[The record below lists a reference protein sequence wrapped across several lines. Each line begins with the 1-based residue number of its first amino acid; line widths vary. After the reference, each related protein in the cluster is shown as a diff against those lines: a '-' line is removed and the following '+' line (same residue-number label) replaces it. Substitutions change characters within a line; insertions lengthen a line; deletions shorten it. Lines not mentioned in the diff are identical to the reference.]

1 MPTMKLS
8 DAQAIPDQ
16 STASSKGGSDSQS
29 RTMNLSDATP
39 LPKNDP
45 VVDKWNTLSRSE
57 KDNYFQS
64 LPAAE
69 QARFSSRVGMWN
81 SKEPVNVSAPPAT
94 GSIPWMKQKA
104 YALANW
110 GVNQIPNIEGSAG
123 GLAGGLLGEVVDPAG
138 GGIIGGLAGSALGG
152 ASGEHHRQQVVDA
165 FHMDPYADPITPG
178 QHLKNMAVE
187 GGKQAAAEAMGMGT
201 GKILRPTLERSM
213 AKLYYAGNLKHGDPL
228 GPGDLEK
235 VMNDLVATEKQ
246 SGKAVTVR
254 DLYDTIHHTKNDIG
268 QEVDLQYALP
278 ITQNGKTVLFGQ
290 YHPNPDPIVNAIQS
304 KLTSDPSV
312 VKLAGINQA
321 GPEAAY
327 LQRVRQEALNFSQHP
342 WTFSELADRR
352 IHLNNEIQAI
362 YSLPPGEKR
371 MAMLASPDLA
381 YKKAEAD
388 AIRDI
393 TYPEMDRLSNKPPGT
408 TQALQ
413 EKRGAL
419 MSLENQVNEH
429 LGNLKTK
436 AKQAQGAPP
445 LEKTNISTYGTSS
458 GKPGFGV
465 HRLQGLVHTP
475 NPEAKADKQVARA
488 FGNTV
493 GTKVRKAISSPFGEV
508 HSSKEPLTPNDKV
521 GNQLLSL
528 PLRMIFHHP
537 TKFEPTLPPEEDEG
551 TPEPQSSVARP
562 KDLIEK
568 AKQLNPSAQGQN
580 DYTHVA
586 VNPAT
591 GHKIGS
597 NGGVWY
603 DLQTGVKVA

>member
-1 MPTMKLS
+1 MPKAKLS

-16 STASSKGGSDSQS
+16 STTAPQGG
-29 RTMNLSDATP
+29 TAKLSDATP
-39 LPKNDP
+39 VPEKYP
-45 VVDKWNTLSRSE
+45 VVDKWNTLSRNQ

-69 QARFSSRVGMWN
+69 QERFASRVGLFN
-81 SKEPVNVSAPPAT
+81 SQEPVNVSAPPAI

-110 GVNQIPNIEGSAG
+110 GANQIPNVEGSAG
-123 GLAGGLLGEVVDPAG
+123 GLAGGLLGEVVNPAG
-138 GGIIGGLAGSALGG
+138 GGVIGALAGSAIGG
-152 ASGEHHRQQVVDA
+152 ASGEHHRQKVVDA
-165 FHMDPYADPITPG
+165 FHMDPYASPVTPG
-178 QHLKNMAVE
+178 QHLTNMAVE
-187 GGKQAAAEAMGMGT
+187 AGKQMGAEALGMGI
-201 GKILRPTLERSM
+201 GKILRPTLERSI

-228 GPGDLEK
+228 GPGDLER

-254 DLYDTIHHTKNDIG
+254 DLYDTIHHAKNDIG

-278 ITQNGKTVLFGQ
+278 TQQNGRTVLLGQ
-290 YHPNPDPIVNAIQS
+290 YRPNPGPIINAINS
-304 KLTSDPSV
+304 KFSSSPSV
-312 VKLAGINQA
+312 TVLSQINPA

-327 LQRVRQEALNFSQHP
+327 LQRLKNEALNYSKHN
-342 WTFSELADRR
+342 WTYSELADRR
-352 IHLNNEIQAI
+352 IHLNEEIGAI
-362 YSLPPGEKR
+362 YALPPGEKR
-371 MAMLASPDLA
+371 VAMLASPDLA
-381 YKKAEAD
+381 YKKAEVD

-393 TYPEMDRLSNKPPGT
+393 TYPEMDRLANQPKGT

-419 MSLENQVNEH
+419 MSLENQVHEH
-429 LGNLKTK
+429 LGNIKTK

-493 GTKVRKAISSPFGEV
+493 PSKIRKAVSSPFGEV
-508 HSSKEPLTPNDKV
+508 HGSRESLTTNDKV

-528 PLRMIFHHP
+528 PLRMLIHHP
-537 TKFEPTLPPEEDEG
+537 SKFEPALPPEEEEG
-551 TPEPQSSVARP
+551 TPEPQSSVTRP
-562 KDLIEK
+562 KDLIER
-568 AKQLNPSAQGQN
+568 AKQLNPAAQGQP
-580 DYTHVA
+580 DYTHIA

-597 NGGVWY
+597 NGGAWF
-603 DLQTGVKVA
+603 DLQTGAKVA